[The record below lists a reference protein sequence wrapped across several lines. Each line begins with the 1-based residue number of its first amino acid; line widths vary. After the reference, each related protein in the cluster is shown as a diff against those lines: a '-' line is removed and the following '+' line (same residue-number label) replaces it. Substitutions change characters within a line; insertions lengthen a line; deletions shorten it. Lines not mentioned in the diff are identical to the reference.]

1 MPRRPHRSA
10 VLAVVLGISLVVGC
24 SPAEEAEV
32 TTTTGAVTSTST
44 DATTLTTIPSTT
56 TTAPST
62 TTTEA
67 QGDVVT
73 VLLQR
78 FGAMGPEWTEQTFP
92 YGDDVAGLGTA
103 PGGDGLMLGPE
114 YGTQVPDSTWWFMDA
129 AKLRF
134 AHFAGDGDYLGEVEI
149 PEAILV
155 DGQYF
160 QYQNPIALD
169 DGRILASGFRGEANM
184 SLLTFDGVTMTS
196 ATLADS
202 TPWVTTDGDLL
213 YGFSLADST
222 PRSLLPEPP
231 TVEEVEW
238 FLARD
243 GTRYMI
249 RVDGS
254 DVTVELP
261 DADVTKT
268 LQLRFADDPA
278 VDARA
283 GIEVETGSDGTI
295 FVLFYGAP
303 LSDESLG
310 IGSLVTISP
319 TGYVSEAEPIV
330 DPFSMSDPGSPSHL
344 GVTPGTAIPWIMVV
358 GEDGVHVHLRT
369 G

>member
-1 MPRRPHRSA
+1 M
-10 VLAVVLGISLVVGC
+10 
-24 SPAEEAEV
+24 
-32 TTTTGAVTSTST
+32 
-44 DATTLTTIPSTT
+44 
-56 TTAPST
+56 
-62 TTTEA
+62 
-67 QGDVVT
+67 T
-73 VLLQR
+73 VLLHR
-78 FGAMGPEWTEQTFP
+78 FGAMGPEWSEQTFP
-92 YGDDVAGLGTA
+92 YGEDADGLGTA

-114 YGTQVPDSTWWFMDA
+114 YGTQLSDGTWWFMDA

-134 AHFAGDGDYLGEVEI
+134 AHFDGDGSYLGEVDI
-149 PEAILV
+149 PEEVLV

-184 SLLTFDGVTMTS
+184 SLLTFDGATMSS
-196 ATLADS
+196 ATVADS
-202 TPWVTTDGDLL
+202 TPWVTTDGSHLF
-213 YGFSLADST
+213 GFSLADSM
-222 PRSLLPEPP
+222 PRSLLLDPP
-231 TVEEVEW
+231 AVEEADW

-254 DVTVELP
+254 EVTLELP
-261 DADVTKT
+261 DANVTKT
-268 LQLRFADDPA
+268 LLLRFAEDPS
-278 VDARA
+278 VEARA
-283 GIEVETGSDGTI
+283 GIEVETGTDGTI

-319 TGYVSEAEPIV
+319 TGHVAEAEPVV

-344 GVTPGTAIPWIMVV
+344 GVTPGTATPWIMVV